1 LQNGIENETVL
12 ADVLHVRP
20 LIAALTHIGAELTAP
35 GVVRHD
41 SGGRIIFGE
50 RDGKRSARVEALAA
64 LLALSGVAHY
74 VSRRIEI
81 MLWDKL
87 AWNAAFNAATAIT
100 RRSVGAL

>member
-1 LQNGIENETVL
+1 QNGIENEALL
-12 ADVLHVRP
+12 AAALGLPP
-20 LIAALTHIGAELTAP
+20 LLGALTHIGAELIAP

-50 RDGKRSARVEALAA
+50 RDGMRSARVEALAA
-64 LLALSGVAHY
+64 LLASSGVAHH